1 MLKVICVICA
11 ICDEMAH
18 FAGRRVETA
27 RAVAVPVEE
36 PRIVELKERPVAV
49 VQHRGPVETIDET
62 RRPLYRHMIIHELVG
77 GPSIIRFL
85 DAPHGDRQV
94 DALVLTHVG
103 FDGDEVCRIETL
115 PAGRYAVLD
124 YEGHP
129 EGLAAART
137 RLVEWVQRR
146 RLRRAGPVLQVHLM
160 DPIDGIVEEQLQVP
174 LA

>member
-1 MLKVICVICA
+1 M
-11 ICDEMAH
+11 
-18 FAGRRVETA
+18 
-27 RAVAVPVEE
+27 EE

-85 DAPHGDRQV
+85 DEPDGEHQV
-94 DALVLTHVG
+94 DALVLTHLG
-103 FDGDEVCRIETL
+103 FDGDDVCQIEML

-129 EGLAAART
+129 EGLAAAR
-137 RLVEWVQRR
+137 L
-146 RLRRAGPVLQVHLM
+146 RLRDWLRGKHLEAAGPILQVHLM

>member
-1 MLKVICVICA
+1 M
-11 ICDEMAH
+11 
-18 FAGRRVETA
+18 
-27 RAVAVPVEE
+27 EE
-36 PRIVELKERPVAV
+36 PRIAELRERPVAV

-62 RRPLYRHMIIHELVG
+62 RRPLYRHMVLNGLVG
-77 GPSIIRFL
+77 GPSIVRFL
-85 DAPHGDRQV
+85 DRPQGDRQV

-103 FDGDEVCRIETL
+103 FEGDDVCRIETL

-129 EGLAAART
+129 EGLAAARS
-137 RLVEWVQRR
+137 RLVDWVRR
-146 RLRRAGPVLQVHLM
+146 KGLRTSGPVLQVHLM